1 MSPGPVGAP
10 LWAGEAEGEGE
21 GDGEPGTAAELAMW
35 GGGEGGE
42 SESSPDICIERKYL
56 AAAWRSCSLSS
67 AVCRLNRGNKG

>member
-1 MSPGPVGAP
+1 MGSGDDIFGADS
-10 LWAGEAEGEGE
+10 GEDYHADHADQAEE
-21 GDGEPGTAAELAMW
+21 DMC

-67 AVCRLNRGNKG
+67 AVCRLNRVNMD